1 MPFRLLTC
9 DDGVVSLEFEPG
21 DMDELRAAIMRQFGG
36 LNDER
41 HVVSSD
47 VHFGGESFTFQN
59 EWDDPCLITSTESGR
74 TILRRLYADLKAIEA
89 QRNRRSSSERR

>member
-9 DDGVVSLEFEPG
+9 DNGVLSLEFEPV
-21 DMDELRAAIMRQFGG
+21 DMDVVRAAIVRQFGA
-36 LNDER
+36 LTVER
-41 HVVSSD
+41 RVVSSE

-74 TILRRLYADLKAIEA
+74 TILRRLYDDLMAIEA
-89 QRNRRSSSERR
+89 QLDPGSNSERR